1 MNDYND
7 FIKRFNVRHVQ
18 VVRDR
23 NYETIDYNGYNQT
36 ASYYSNR
43 EQLIEIELSRSGFEE
58 LVRIDRKL
66 EVLGREAGDEA
77 YMRRHHPAIAE
88 AYSKYKML
96 MELYR

>member
-43 EQLIEIELSRSGFEE
+43 EQLIEIELSRSGFDE

-77 YMRRHHPAIAE
+77 YMRRKHPALKE
-88 AYSKYKML
+88 AYDKYKML